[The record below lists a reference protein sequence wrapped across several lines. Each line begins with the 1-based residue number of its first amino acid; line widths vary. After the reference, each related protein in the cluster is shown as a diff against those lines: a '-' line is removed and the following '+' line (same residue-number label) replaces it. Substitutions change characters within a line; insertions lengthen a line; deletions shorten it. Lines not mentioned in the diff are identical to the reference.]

1 MDRNLSSRIRVHGY
15 DSLAS
20 HRFLPGREVVVV
32 T

>member
-1 MDRNLSSRIRVHGY
+1 MNQNIPSRIRVHGY
-15 DSLAS
+15 GSLAS